1 MQIIREEEG
10 TLLTQ
15 AFYEQE
21 LQEGLRGWNTIGTEN
36 GYLDL

>member
-15 AFYEQE
+15 AFYEKE
-21 LQEGLRGWNTIGTEN
+21 LQEGLSIGTEN